1 MIKHICEAVQNGI
14 CGTVSKRCA
23 RCFSGMC
30 CPVSAIPERSRCFDL
45 PASGSPKLYPSLLL
59 APTVGG
65 RAPSSNTGPPPTP
78 GLGAQLLLS
87 QEPQSCR
94 DPLLCLQSLL
104 VSGVFSAAFLQVV
117 ACAISR
123 GSEGDRLL
131 SPPASWPSFSKEPS
145 ILCVYPTPVWHPP
158 RSSLTL

>member
-1 MIKHICEAVQNGI
+1 MIKHVCEAVQNGI
-14 CGTVSKRCA
+14 CGTVSKRCVQ
-23 RCFSGMC
+23 CFSGMC
-30 CPVSAIPERSRCFDL
+30 CPVFAIPERSRCFDL

-65 RAPSSNTGPPPTP
+65 RAPSSNTGSPTTP

-104 VSGVFSAAFLQVV
+104 VPGVFSAAFLQVEV
-117 ACAISR
+117 GRETDSFLPQALGQGSPESR
-123 GSEGDRLL
+123 
-131 SPPASWPSFSKEPS
+131 PS
-145 ILCVYPTPVWHPP
+145 ILCVYTPLSGVHPALP
-158 RSSLTL
+158 